1 MKDERG
7 CGGRTER
14 VAVGRP
20 TVANTRP
27 LRAPLNPYCQEWMAA
42 FFHLTHVISKPTI
55 KALDKKKQPQ
65 GVLIEILVHIFWGAE
80 EMSNAI

>member
-1 MKDERG
+1 MFGFFSLNNRAAQRMKDERG

-27 LRAPLNPYCQEWMAA
+27 LRAPLNPYCQE
-42 FFHLTHVISKPTI
+42 
-55 KALDKKKQPQ
+55 
-65 GVLIEILVHIFWGAE
+65 
-80 EMSNAI
+80 